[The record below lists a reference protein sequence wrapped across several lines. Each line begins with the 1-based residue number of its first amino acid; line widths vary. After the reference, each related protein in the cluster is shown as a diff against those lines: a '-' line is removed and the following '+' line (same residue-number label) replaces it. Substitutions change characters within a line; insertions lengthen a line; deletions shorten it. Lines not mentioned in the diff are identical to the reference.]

1 MTSIETTSVLCSC
14 YGTPT
19 KSLIQ
24 HVRTFSVS
32 SKLLCADWNCSL
44 LALQLVQVTIFI
56 IQWTNFQIYS
66 YIESQHNF
74 FKNSVCVGQI
84 LGPHSAGP
92 ACTARLA
99 RPIVTPLL
107 KVLLL
112 ASALFISIVIITIRC
127 DSSYCEVCL
136 TGVFCCTH
144 YMQVTLTVAL
154 K

>member
-1 MTSIETTSVLCSC
+1 MTSIETTSVSCSC
-14 YGTPT
+14 HGTPT

-44 LALQLVQVTIFI
+44 LQFACTAVTIFI
-56 IQWTNFQIYS
+56 IQWTKFQIYS

-74 FKNSVCVGQI
+74 KKNSVGQI

-99 RPIVTPLL
+99 RPIVTPLTPPKGGTKL
-107 KVLLL
+107 DFAIFSSKFQLLSKKVSYKVSLCENFQRQ
-112 ASALFISIVIITIRC
+112 SCSYIIPL
-127 DSSYCEVCL
+127 SN
-136 TGVFCCTH
+136 GP
-144 YMQVTLTVAL
+144 
-154 K
+154 